1 MKTASFAN
9 VHGPKFLR
17 DQALILLPVLRFRA
31 RVANPQRTRRVQ
43 GFATADS
50 RMHSRTVKVKPPASS
65 QSQEQ
70 AEPTDGAT
78 DISKA

>member
-1 MKTASFAN
+1 MYME
-9 VHGPKFLR
+9 PKFLR

-31 RVANPQRTRRVQ
+31 RVANRNARA
-43 GFATADS
+43 GFRASATADS

-65 QSQEQ
+65 KVRNKPK
-70 AEPTDGAT
+70 PTDGAT